1 MPEQFGYKDPN
12 RKRGTVGKDDPFDQF
27 MRPLVGG
34 DDPYSTAARE
44 GYEDLE
50 GQALPDIN
58 TYGARGA
65 ELEQSLNAAAMG
77 ELQEGRERGTQA
89 ISASYARRGLGGQGA
104 GTAQIS
110 QSEGA
115 SLAHAAEIAAKNRA
129 YAKQRYEDLGL
140 QERGRELSRR
150 QFAQQLMYQNKPGE
164 NQILPTMIGLGADIG
179 GQMLGGWAQ
188 GGFKN
193 PFGGG
198 GMGNQNATVP
208 GAGSGN
214 PMAPWYMGGQ
224 AGMEGPGLVGPDV
237 GSQFEGGTDHSP
249 FGPVGAAGY
258 PDEMEGPRQS
268 LKEGGA
274 PMGPYPDAMYDIGA
288 GGGNDIAGDPYGQM
302 ARDEYHSKLRE
313 FLYPRGMTGR
323 R

>member
-50 GQALPDIN
+50 GQALPDID

-115 SLAHAAEIAAKNRA
+115 SLAHAAEIAARNRA

-198 GMGNQNATVP
+198 GMGNQNGTVP

-214 PMAPWYMGGQ
+214 PMAPWYMGGGQ
-224 AGMEGPGLVGPDV
+224 QGQFAGGNVTGGPLGARSFAGPGGPEIEAPREMT
-237 GSQFEGGTDHSP
+237 GSEASFMQGLGEYNP
-249 FGPVGAAGY
+249 AAGY
-258 PDEMEGPRQS
+258 EDDPAYLEWLRSQ
-268 LKEGGA
+268 GG
-274 PMGPYPDAMYDIGA
+274 
-288 GGGNDIAGDPYGQM
+288 
-302 ARDEYHSKLRE
+302 
-313 FLYPRGMTGR
+313 
-323 R
+323 